1 MYKKWLLVGFG
12 ALALACGGGGLSAL
26 SGGSTQAQAM
36 CEYMVVENG
45 TECASIAVGSTATIG
60 DFQVQVL
67 SAENW
72 TGQDSLPAIKNMDER
87 AAVKTAGGNLIAVHL
102 QVTNTAPVKSK
113 ADFVAR
119 LIDGG
124 GNRAFAGPYNGDI
137 YRTEK
142 GLATPF
148 GDAYGPGES
157 RHAAVVYAVGAQDVP
172 GSLIQLFRKEK
183 MPDPQDPR
191 GRIKSFVVQQFVLD
205 LGGVTTP

>member
-1 MYKKWLLVGFG
+1 MHKKWIVVGIA

-26 SGGSTQAQAM
+26 GGGSSQAQAM
-36 CEYMVVENG
+36 CTYMTAENG
-45 TECASIAVGSTATIG
+45 TECGSIAVGSTATIG
-60 DFQVQVL
+60 DFQIQVL
-67 SAENW
+67 STELW

-87 AAVKTAGGNLIAVHL
+87 SAMKKVGSNMVAVQL

-113 ADFVAR
+113 ADFNAR

-124 GNRAFAGPYNGDI
+124 GNRGFAGPYNGGL
-137 YRTEK
+137 YRDEK
-142 GLATPF
+142 GLETPF

-157 RHAAVVYAVGAQDVP
+157 RMAAIVYAVAPEDVA
-172 GSLIQLFRKEK
+172 GSLIQLTRSEK

-205 LGGVTTP
+205 LGGPTAP